1 MIVRATGVAVGGRA
15 VLIAGPPGSG
25 KSTLALALID
35 RGATL
40 IGDDAVT
47 LEHRAG
53 GLVASPPPR
62 ARGLIEI
69 RNVGL
74 GELPC
79 TSAPAA
85 LWLRLDPDAP
95 RFIQQSGCERFGS
108 FSLPAIAFDPGIAQ
122 APIRAEW
129 ALRLHGLPAPC
140 SAGAVA

>member
-1 MIVRATGVAVGGRA
+1 MIVRATGVAAGGRA
-15 VLIAGPPGSG
+15 VLIVGPPGSG

-40 IGDDAVT
+40 IGDDAV
-47 LEHRAG
+47 A
-53 GLVASPPPR
+53 LVPTASKLIAAPPPR
-62 ARGLIEI
+62 ARGLIEV

-74 GELPC
+74 VELPC

-85 LWLRLDPDAP
+85 LLLRLDPEAQRFVEAP
-95 RFIQQSGCERFGS
+95 GRERFGPA
-108 FSLPAIAFDPGIAQ
+108 SLPAIAFDPGIAQ

-140 SAGAVA
+140 SSGAVA